1 MITKYRNPPEIAKE
15 SYIFPNWRNFA
26 ESGHTENQLSFT
38 DFRNYLRKESLNL
51 DRDVDF
57 DKEILPKMKY

>member
-38 DFRNYLRKESLNL
+38 ENQLSFIIDDTQWGIKLVWS
-51 DRDVDF
+51 
-57 DKEILPKMKY
+57 EI